1 MYIGPLPSCYCVYLF
16 MSFGFS
22 EALEFTVPENTQ
34 NTTTIFL
41 YIYEVFAVF
50 IVINLLIAVINNTIS
65 KVDNNRFLYWQFT
78 KASMQVSFFED
89 SFAVPCPW
97 NIMSPIR
104 IMFRLF
110 AVTLGISEDKL
121 CGGKEPCNVNVT
133 PTFNMVQ
140 GGDVFLTDFLS

>member
-1 MYIGPLPSCYCVYLF
+1 
-16 MSFGFS
+16 MSFVGFPES
-22 EALEFTVPENTQ
+22 LEFPVPENTEIV
-34 NTTTIFL
+34 TAAFL

-50 IVINLLIAVINNTIS
+50 VVINLLIGVINNTIS

-97 NIMSPIR
+97 NLLSPLR
-104 IMFRLF
+104 IMFRLA
-110 AVTLGISEDKL
+110 AVTFGISEDKL

-133 PTFNMVQ
+133 PNFNMEK
-140 GGDVFLTDFLS
+140 GGDILSTDFLS